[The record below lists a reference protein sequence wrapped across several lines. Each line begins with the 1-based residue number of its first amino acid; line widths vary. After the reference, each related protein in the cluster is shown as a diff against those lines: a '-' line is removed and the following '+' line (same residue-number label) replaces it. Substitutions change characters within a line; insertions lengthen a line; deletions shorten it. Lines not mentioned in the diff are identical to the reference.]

1 MCLKG
6 KIFTPNDQPDGW
18 DGTYRNNPLPPGIYM
33 WVIELEYTDGTIEKR
48 SGDVALVYKE

>member
-1 MCLKG
+1 LKG